1 MNYID
6 TAEIRIPILFNHDNF
21 RFNVQ
26 IININYLDLSDDD
39 CVEYLREF
47 KSYNGFYDVNGATYP
62 KDEAIQTIKKQY
74 KEEIFEFKLILSFNK
89 DDILYIDFKH

>member
-1 MNYID
+1 M
-6 TAEIRIPILFNHDNF
+6 
-21 RFNVQ
+21 
-26 IININYLDLSDDD
+26 
-39 CVEYLREF
+39 
-47 KSYNGFYDVNGATYP
+47 NGATYP